1 MSRTRVA
8 VVMGGFS
15 REYDISLK
23 SGQVVLKHLPA
34 NKYQAFGI
42 IISKEGWFEYQSKS
56 SVNREDFSVV
66 VNAEKVTFDVVFNA
80 IHGTPGEDGLLQA
93 YFELLGIPHTSCG
106 FYQAALTFNKRDL
119 LSALKPYGIP
129 SAPSFF
135 INKGDVIDVNAVVAR
150 VGLPCFVKANRSG
163 SSFGVYKVNK
173 MDDLLPSI
181 SLALE
186 VDEAVLI
193 EKALTGREVS
203 VGVIQYKG
211 ETFVLPIT
219 EIISENEFF
228 DYDAKYLGKSREITP
243 ADLSSE
249 WTTRVS
255 TMAKKIYEVLGMKG
269 FSRSEFILYENEPH
283 LLEVNTV
290 PGLTEQ
296 SLLPQQSQA
305 AGIELPVLFDN
316 AIQEAL
322 HDFAR
327 H

>member
-23 SGQVVLKHLPA
+23 SGKVVLKHLPA
-34 NKYQAFGI
+34 DKYEAFGI
-42 IISKEGWFEYQSKS
+42 VIGREGWYEMESRTP
-56 SVNREDFSVV
+56 VNREDFSLVLD
-66 VNAEKVTFDVVFNA
+66 EKKVTFNIVFNA

-93 YFELLGIPHTSCG
+93 YFELLGIPQTSCG

-129 SAPSFF
+129 AAPSYFV
-135 INKGDVIDVNAVVAR
+135 NKGDVIDVNAIVAR

-163 SSFGVYKVNK
+163 SSFGVYKVNEIEN
-173 MDDLLPSI
+173 LLPSI
-181 SLALE
+181 SKALE
-186 VDEAVLI
+186 VDDAVLI

-228 DYDAKYLGKSREITP
+228 DYEAKYLGKSNEITP
-243 ADLSSE
+243 ADLSPE
-249 WTTRVS
+249 WATRVS

-269 FSRSEFILYENEPH
+269 FSRSEFILHEDQPY

-296 SLLPQQSQA
+296 SLLPQQAQA
-305 AGIELPVLFDN
+305 AGIVLPELFDN

-322 HDFAR
+322 HDFTR
-327 H
+327 